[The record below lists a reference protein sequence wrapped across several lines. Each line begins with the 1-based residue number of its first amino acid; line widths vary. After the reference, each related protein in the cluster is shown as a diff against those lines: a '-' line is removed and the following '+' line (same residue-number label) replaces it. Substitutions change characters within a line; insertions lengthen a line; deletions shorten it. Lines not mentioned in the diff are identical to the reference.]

1 MKSLRKHTLKIKKE
15 VCPGFLGIPVSASS
29 YPRQR
34 VPADEVPTPKSL
46 PSEQPGKA
54 RGPSGLRSPSTPC
67 VSQLLERSD
76 SPASPKL
83 S

>member
-1 MKSLRKHTLKIKKE
+1 MKSLRKHTLKIKKA
-15 VCPGFLGIPVSASS
+15 VCPGFLGIPLSASS
-29 YPRQR
+29 SPRQR

-54 RGPSGLRSPSTPC
+54 QGPSGSPSTPC